1 MGFRIEMPQLSS
13 DGGSATLASWLVG
26 VGDRVEQGEVIAEL
40 ETDKAT
46 VELEAPASGRIQA
59 LEIAAG
65 TEGLEAGT
73 LLGTIDADEGGAT
86 TTSDPVATS
95 SGPPS
100 ASPSAEAEAEAEAE
114 PEPSARRE
122 TEGTVQRGPT
132 PLARRVASNH
142 GVDLASIEGSG
153 PGGRVLRDDVLRRAG
168 IASGSADPGMETAT
182 SSPDERVDAVVGV
195 EPEADFEVVRLS
207 AMRRTI
213 ARRLSESKR
222 EIPHFYLR
230 VRCRMDALREARAKL
245 NRALADE
252 GRETKISVN
261 DFVVRAA
268 ALGMRAVP
276 AANVRFAGDAMHVF
290 ERVDVAVAVATDGG
304 LVTPVVRDA
313 DRKGLAALA
322 DETKALAERARA
334 GGLRPEEYQ
343 GGSLTVSNLGM
354 YGIETVYPI
363 VNPPQ
368 SCILGVGAAEEQ
380 PVVRDGGIAIGWIA
394 VLTLAADHRV
404 IDGAVGA
411 RLLAAIRDRLEDPMD
426 MVL

>member
-1 MGFRIEMPQLSS
+1 
-13 DGGSATLASWLVG
+13 
-26 VGDRVEQGEVIAEL
+26 
-40 ETDKAT
+40 
-46 VELEAPASGRIQA
+46 
-59 LEIAAG
+59 
-65 TEGLEAGT
+65 
-73 LLGTIDADEGGAT
+73 GGAT

>member
-1 MGFRIEMPQLSS
+1 MPQLSS

-290 ERVDVAVAVATDGG
+290 QRVDVAV
-304 LVTPVVRDA
+304 
-313 DRKGLAALA
+313 
-322 DETKALAERARA
+322 
-334 GGLRPEEYQ
+334 
-343 GGSLTVSNLGM
+343 
-354 YGIETVYPI
+354 
-363 VNPPQ
+363 
-368 SCILGVGAAEEQ
+368 
-380 PVVRDGGIAIGWIA
+380 
-394 VLTLAADHRV
+394 
-404 IDGAVGA
+404 
-411 RLLAAIRDRLEDPMD
+411 
-426 MVL
+426 